1 MGRKTFTQS
10 FGLGKSFMEEACART
25 TVKKDLLTIVLSN
38 VSSRS
43 IAMVMLAVFL
53 KVDFLPIVVLVFV
66 LSHNWLAISRGIFPV
81 KILLCLFAQNFG
93 DFQG

>member
-1 MGRKTFTQS
+1 MYPA
-10 FGLGKSFMEEACART
+10 E
-25 TVKKDLLTIVLSN
+25 VLLWL
-38 VSSRS
+38 RW
-43 IAMVMLAVFL
+43 LFFL